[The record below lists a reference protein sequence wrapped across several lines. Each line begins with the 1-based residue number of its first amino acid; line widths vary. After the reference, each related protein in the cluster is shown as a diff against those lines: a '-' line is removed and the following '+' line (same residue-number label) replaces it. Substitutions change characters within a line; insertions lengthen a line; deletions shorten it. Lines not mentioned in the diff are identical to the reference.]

1 MTDQLKTF
9 TIIKWIDRKTLKS
22 NSVSSKLYMRKELLI
37 KTSQCLFLGHFS
49 QLSQFLIIKKVFFC
63 CSCEHKYKCGFIN
76 KCQAF
81 LFRETLKPSCI
92 LYAWRADPNN
102 RTFPK
107 LPQAGR
113 PVWSRCRSAAPLH
126 QHCCHQCNT

>member
-22 NSVSSKLYMRKELLI
+22 DSVLSKLYMRKELLM
-37 KTSQCLFLGHFS
+37 KTSKCLFWGHFS

-81 LFRETLKPSCI
+81 LFCEALKPSCI
-92 LYAWRADPNN
+92 LYAWEGDPNN

-107 LPQAGR
+107 LPQAGC
-113 PVWSRCRSAAPLH
+113 PVWSSVAVAARCH
-126 QHCCHQCNT
+126 QHSSH